1 MLADEPLSTDD
12 VSGSDAAVAG
22 AAHSTRTDD
31 ADGLTVADVMHAEVV
46 SMPATVTVGE
56 LRDWFSISTSRRLAV
71 IAADGCYA
79 GALTPADVGGDVPA
93 DRPALEVAR
102 VHPTIAPA
110 MAAATGR
117 DLAIA
122 SDARRVPVVDGQG
135 RFRGVLAVTTDLRF
149 FACRPTPA
157 PD

>member
-1 MLADEPLSTDD
+1 MFADERLPIDEL
-12 VSGSDAAVAG
+12 SGSDAVVAEDARG
-22 AAHSTRTDD
+22 TRTDD
-31 ADGLTVADVMHAEVV
+31 VDGLTVADVMHAEVV

-56 LRDWFSISTSRRLAV
+56 LRDWFSTSTSRRLAV
-71 IAADGCYA
+71 ITADGCYA
-79 GALTPADVGGDVPA
+79 GALTPADVGGEVPA

-110 MAAATGR
+110 MPAATGR

-122 SDARRVPVVDGQG
+122 TGARRVPVVDEQR

-149 FACRPTPA
+149 FACRPMPA